1 MENNLRLMMK
11 RLIVGLATTM
21 LLSCGVAGVVGAST
35 AQARPGPAPLLTWC
49 QGQPMPAQDVGPPL
63 TWDMSVCHEW
73 HYEGAGLF
81 PVEGPKPPPNIS
93 EQCPGLIPFVN
104 CLPGL

>member
-1 MENNLRLMMK
+1 
-11 RLIVGLATTM
+11 
-21 LLSCGVAGVVGAST
+21 
-35 AQARPGPAPLLTWC
+35 
-49 QGQPMPAQDVGPPL
+49 MPAQDVGPPL